1 MGYVL
6 VYLHGKL
13 HLVEEGEGNYCPFAS
28 VTVQN
33 EDFFVRYCN
42 VACWSSMHPRLFK
55 T

>member
-13 HLVEEGEGNYCPFAS
+13 HLVQEGQGNYCRPFVS

-33 EDFFVRYCN
+33 EDFFCPV
-42 VACWSSMHPRLFK
+42 L
-55 T
+55 